1 MELFTQ
7 FLCIPRGNGK
17 NSRER
22 ERMTA
27 VGIFCNN
34 QAHIV
39 IIQLIINWYSIAILG
54 AKQKNDQ
61 QDAKF
66 IYNSLGLI
74 FKYLGKFDESRAR
87 MQTEKKI
94 LGWEMLDT

>member
-1 MELFTQ
+1 
-7 FLCIPRGNGK
+7 
-17 NSRER
+17 
-22 ERMTA
+22 
-27 VGIFCNN
+27 
-34 QAHIV
+34 
-39 IIQLIINWYSIAILG
+39 LG

-94 LGWEMLDT
+94 LG